1 LKRNIF
7 AGKRQSGGLGLN
19 LFTNDE
25 LEEIHMATL
34 EVLEKTGLL
43 FDDDE
48 ALEVLDGGGA
58 TIDKNTRIAKLPPY
72 LVEDA
77 IRSAPSKLLLA
88 GRNPKHDFVME
99 SNRVGFTN
107 FGEGVFINDPYTGE
121 HRETTK
127 ADVASSALIRLRT
140 GCGRRRCPSGNG
152 ATPQCRSLAAEYLQ
166 TRIYGPGQRI

>member
-77 IRSAPSKLLLA
+77 IRSAPSKRKATASVSPTLERVFSSMTPIPESTA
-88 GRNPKHDFVME
+88 RPPKPMW
-99 SNRVGFTN
+99 
-107 FGEGVFINDPYTGE
+107 
-121 HRETTK
+121 HR
-127 ADVASSALIRLRT
+127 L
-140 GCGRRRCPSGNG
+140 P
-152 ATPQCRSLAAEYLQ
+152 
-166 TRIYGPGQRI
+166 